1 MDRAPGVLS
10 RRDLL
15 GGALVSALAS
25 AVVGCARCNSAA
37 ERAMPAQ
44 LTHETRAIVRSMAE
58 RFGLRHDE
66 LERFDLGWEI
76 FQRIT
81 NLHGDPHRRE
91 LLVALQAESRAE
103 LDAAMTRLAAA
114 VAGTPSSAPGARAV
128 RREPVAGR
136 RYVVFSDHHYAYAGH
151 RTSFFTE
158 KMNLGVYVQALE
170 RYFDAGFAL
179 VENGDVEELVI
190 FDPTYSPD
198 EVRLRHAMT
207 LQELQARRRV
217 LRLAQL
223 RRILADPANE
233 PLFRATAR
241 FDAER
246 RLIRVAGNHDY
257 DLQRDEFL
265 AELHRI
271 YPNLEAPSDILL
283 LDREAADGGQPTTL
297 FAVLHG
303 HQFDEATNP
312 VSAPRIGETVSEC
325 LGLYFQGPDRTWRW
339 ELDPVASWLAGEL
352 PLANNLVSGAVDL
365 TAVSA
370 SDLAATFA
378 ETRRHTSLADTFDEL
393 GDRFLEALMKHRIAF
408 DYFLHRDPARAVRDE
423 VMTGERFFKYRLL
436 DEQRIVRELVRAFPD
451 PARRPTLLLG
461 HTHEARLSP
470 WSLED
475 RAPFA
480 QYLNASSA
488 GRFENLVWGIEIVD
502 GVSELVSW
510 SRNPALSGAIER
522 RTWKTQTE
530 PGGGLLR
537 ADPGASPLPR
547 PVIESGAA
555 SSGAPAPPS
564 APPPSA
570 PSPPRP

>member
-1 MDRAPGVLS
+1 
-10 RRDLL
+10 
-15 GGALVSALAS
+15 
-25 AVVGCARCNSAA
+25 
-37 ERAMPAQ
+37 MP
-44 LTHETRAIVRSMAE
+44 
-58 RFGLRHDE
+58 
-66 LERFDLGWEI
+66 
-76 FQRIT
+76 
-81 NLHGDPHRRE
+81 
-91 LLVALQAESRAE
+91 
-103 LDAAMTRLAAA
+103 RLAAA
-114 VAGTPSSAPGARAV
+114 VAGTPSRAPGARAV

-158 KMNLGVYVQALE
+158 TMNLGVDVQALGH
-170 RYFDAGFAL
+170 YFALFVL

-198 EVRLRHAMT
+198 EVRLRHPMT

-271 YPNLEAPSDILL
+271 CPNLEAPSDILL
-283 LDREAADGGQPTTL
+283 LDREVGDGGQPTTL

-339 ELDPVASWLAGEL
+339 ELDPVASWVAGEL

-378 ETRRHTSLADTFDEL
+378 ETRRHASLADTFDEL

-451 PARRPTLLLG
+451 ATRRPTLLLG

-510 SRNPALSGAIER
+510 SRNPALGGTIER

-537 ADPGASPLPR
+537 ADARASPLLR
-547 PVIESGAA
+547 PIIESGAA
-555 SSGAPAPPS
+555 SSGAPALPS
-564 APPPSA
+564 AAPLSS